1 MNTATAETYDFI
13 IIGSGAAS
21 VCAALVAQAAGK
33 RALIVEKTNLFGG
46 STSMSGGVLWIPN
59 SRQMHAAGVTD
70 SYELA
75 RTYID
80 ACVGDAGAAS
90 SPERRHA
97 YLTEAPKAVEF
108 VESHGMRLSYA
119 DGYSD
124 YYEGRR
130 PGGIARG
137 RALEADLFDIR
148 KLGSWADRL
157 RPNYFGAPIL
167 VHEAS
172 DLSAAGRTW
181 ASKVAGMRLAWRLF
195 RNRTGARLVGCGAAV
210 QGRMLQIA
218 LQHKVPIWL
227 DTRVKGFVRTGNR
240 VTGLVVERE
249 GAETELTAR
258 HGVLLNSGGFAR
270 NLEMRQRYQPQPASI
285 DWTNANPGDTG
296 EMIEAAMAQGAA
308 IALTD
313 QAWWTPISLMP
324 DGTRALHPVDM
335 SKPHSIMVDSSGRR
349 YVNESGSYM
358 EIGTAM
364 YARHKSCPAVPSW
377 LVLDSRHRKWYPWGA
392 HLPGQ
397 TPEEWLTKGYMIRAE
412 SLDDLARQ
420 TQMDAATLRAT
431 VERFNGFARSG
442 KDEDFGRGIGAYD
455 RFYGDPSVKPNP
467 NLGEISQPPFH
478 AVRTY
483 PGDVGTGGGLMT
495 DEHARVLRD
504 DRTPIEG
511 LYATGNCTAT
521 IWGRCYPGPG
531 VSIGGSMVFGY
542 IAARHATA

>member
-1 MNTATAETYDFI
+1 MLREPALRAGFAKLKDHGLSFDVWVMQSQLGDVYDLAKHHPDTTVVIDHVGGPMRIGRYASGDHGVQGLARRGSRELAQLPKTFVKLGGLNMPCTGLAVSMDAGCPWTSQQMADVQGPYVHAAIDLFGPDRCMFESNFPGGSHVDRGALALELLSSASRRAIRLRRRGVVRDDRGSSLSTQPGDATRPGRTQMNTTTAETYDFI

-59 SRQMHAAGVTD
+59 SRQMHEAGVTD

-80 ACVGDAGAAS
+80 ACVGDAGPAS

-148 KLGSWADRL
+148 ELGSWADRL

-240 VTGLVVERE
+240 VTGLVVERD

-285 DWTNANPGDTG
+285 DWTNA
-296 EMIEAAMAQGAA
+296 
-308 IALTD
+308 
-313 QAWWTPISLMP
+313 
-324 DGTRALHPVDM
+324 
-335 SKPHSIMVDSSGRR
+335 
-349 YVNESGSYM
+349 
-358 EIGTAM
+358 
-364 YARHKSCPAVPSW
+364 KS
-377 LVLDSRHRKWYPWGA
+377 R
-392 HLPGQ
+392 
-397 TPEEWLTKGYMIRAE
+397 
-412 SLDDLARQ
+412 
-420 TQMDAATLRAT
+420 
-431 VERFNGFARSG
+431 
-442 KDEDFGRGIGAYD
+442 
-455 RFYGDPSVKPNP
+455 
-467 NLGEISQPPFH
+467 
-478 AVRTY
+478 
-483 PGDVGTGGGLMT
+483 
-495 DEHARVLRD
+495 
-504 DRTPIEG
+504 
-511 LYATGNCTAT
+511 
-521 IWGRCYPGPG
+521 
-531 VSIGGSMVFGY
+531 
-542 IAARHATA
+542 